1 MKLCEELKLFKD
13 IFGEIS
19 EYKLIQKKKTWP
31 AGCRCG
37 AMENL
42 QRMIKE

>member
-19 EYKLIQKKKTWP
+19 EYKLIQKKKW
-31 AGCRCG
+31 CG